1 MSAIPGIFSFLF
13 FYKSHQILLNP
24 FLLSFHANP
33 ISRSLVLRLPL
44 FWASPHHSTQLAFI
58 KRLLCAKL
66 RTLRWA
72 EETSVLPAP
81 IMYSLKEEL
90 GPPHIPG
97 LPSPQLLLNTSAGPS
112 IHSQPSASRR
122 ATEKRPRPCCR
133 PTRWWSRPPVT

>member
-66 RTLRWA
+66 HLNSA
-72 EETSVLPAP
+72 AGLKKHQ
-81 IMYSLKEEL
+81 YS
-90 GPPHIPG
+90 PG
-97 LPSPQLLLNTSAGPS
+97 LLRALYKRSSVHPTPEACLPPSSYPWPPQVQVSTHSLRSAGGQQKKGLAPGADP
-112 IHSQPSASRR
+112 HGGG
-122 ATEKRPRPCCR
+122 CGH
-133 PTRWWSRPPVT
+133 